1 MTRCHACGSDVPEG
15 ARFCQNCGAEL
26 GEARSVPGDAYPS
39 PSIPVAQQTVS
50 PVSPMATASNVP
62 SPYAYPTP
70 PYSIVPPDAYAPTR
84 NGKAIAGMWLGIAS
98 IVPGV
103 LLSWIGIVL
112 GVVGLILSAIAL
124 SEMRRPVMAP
134 DQSSPATNRSQ
145 AVAGLILSIIG
156 IVSSTVFLIYLLN
169 NLERFGV
176 KLTT

>member
-1 MTRCHACGSDVPEG
+1 
-15 ARFCQNCGAEL
+15 
-26 GEARSVPGDAYPS
+26 
-39 PSIPVAQQTVS
+39 
-50 PVSPMATASNVP
+50 MATASNVP

-70 PYSIVPPDAYAPTR
+70 PYPIVPPDAYAPTR

-112 GVVGLILSAIAL
+112 GIVGLILSAIAL

-156 IVSSTVFLIYLLN
+156 IVSSTAFLIYLLN

>member
-26 GEARSVPGDAYPS
+26 GEAWSVPGDAYSS

-70 PYSIVPPDAYAPTR
+70 PYPIVPPDAYAPTR

-112 GVVGLILSAIAL
+112 GIVGLILSAIAL

-156 IVSSTVFLIYLLN
+156 IVSSTAFLIYLLN

>member
-70 PYSIVPPDAYAPTR
+70 PYPIVPPDAYAPTR

-134 DQSSPATNRSQ
+134 DQPSPATNRSQ
-145 AVAGLILSIIG
+145 AIAGLILSIIG